1 MSQPLDL
8 FDEIVDVLVVGSGCG
23 GLTAALTADIA
34 NPTKVLVIEKS
45 HLIGG
50 TSATSGGVI
59 WIPGNHLGKEKGAD
73 DSISEAKQYLK
84 ATIPADE
91 FNEPLIDTYLEQGPK
106 MVKFLEDNTDARYTS
121 LEHYPDYFQDAPG
134 VKLGNRALEPLPVSA
149 DTLEDDVD
157 NLHPSGPQTI
167 VFGRYGV
174 NFEESHAFTT
184 QSPGWFRLFIKI
196 FLTYWLDWSWRI
208 KRKRSR
214 RLAFG
219 AASVT
224 RLLSSLKKRNIPLW
238 RFSALKEFIV
248 KDNKV
253 VGAIIEREGTILKV
267 HARRGVIVASGGFG
281 QNQEMRE
288 KYLPKPTNSEWGCE
302 PKTNTGDPIKAA
314 EAIGAQLKF
323 MDKAWW
329 VTTVKA
335 PNEDFPRL
343 SEIEKSMPGNY
354 TVNKSG
360 KRFANES
367 QNYFTFMLEVLKK
380 EKIGESCVPMY
391 MIFDANHRKNYP
403 VGPLMPG
410 KFFPDFLVKL
420 VHSDWFGSDFLF
432 SATTVEELANKTGID
447 TQELINTLQK
457 VNEYSKTGKDLD
469 FQRGDN
475 ERDRFSGDQS
485 LINPCL
491 GSVDTAPFYAMRID
505 PGEFATCGGMVIDKN
520 GQVLDKENKPIAGL
534 YATGNCTPALLTTY
548 PGPGATIGPAMTF
561 GYIAAKHLSGSNT
574 S

>member
-1 MSQPLDL
+1 MSEQ
-8 FDEIVDVLVVGSGCG
+8 FDEIFDVLVIGSGCG
-23 GLTAALTADIA
+23 GLTAALTADIS
-34 NPTKVLVIEKS
+34 NPAKVLVIEKS

-59 WIPGNHLGKEKGAD
+59 WIPDNHLGKEKGAQ
-73 DSISEAKQYLK
+73 DSISEAKDYLK

-91 FNEPLIDTYLEQGPK
+91 FNEPLIDAYLDQGPK
-106 MVKFLEDNTDARYTS
+106 MVKFMQDHTDARYTS

-149 DTLEDDVD
+149 DVLGDDVD

-184 QSPGWFRLFIKI
+184 QSPGWFRLFAKI
-196 FLTYWLDWSWRI
+196 FLTYWLDFSWRI

-224 RLLSSLKKRNIPLW
+224 RLFASIKKRNIPIW
-238 RFSALKEFIV
+238 RSAALQEFILR
-248 KDNKV
+248 DNKV
-253 VGAIIEREGTILKV
+253 IGAVIQKDGRLIKV
-267 HARRGVIVASGGFG
+267 QARRGVIVASGGFG

-288 KYLPKPTNSEWGCE
+288 KYLPKPTNSDWGCE

-335 PNEDFPRL
+335 PNEEFPRL
-343 SEIEKSMPGNY
+343 SEVEKSLPGNY

-367 QNYFTFMLEVLKK
+367 QNYLTFMLEVLDK
-380 EKIGESCVPMY
+380 EKKGESCAPMY

-410 KFFPDFLVKL
+410 KFFPDKLVKNI
-420 VHSDWFGSDFLF
+420 HRDWFGSDFLTSANTIEELAIQTGIDSEALQSTVERVNNF
-432 SATTVEELANKTGID
+432 SAT
-447 TQELINTLQK
+447 
-457 VNEYSKTGKDLD
+457 GKDVD

-475 ERDRFSGDQS
+475 ERDRFSGDPS
-485 LINPCL
+485 LLNPCL
-491 GSVDTAPFYAMRID
+491 GPVDKAPFYAMRID
-505 PGEFATCGGMVIDKN
+505 PGEFATCGGMAIN
-520 GQVLDKENKPIAGL
+520 EYGQVLDNDNQAIAGL

-561 GYIAAKHLSGSNT
+561 GFIAGKHISGSNT
-574 S
+574 L

>member
-1 MSQPLDL
+1 MSEQ
-8 FDEIVDVLVVGSGCG
+8 FDEIFDVLVIGSGCG
-23 GLTAALTADIA
+23 GLTAALTADIS
-34 NPTKVLVIEKS
+34 NPAKVLVIEKS

-59 WIPGNHLGKEKGAD
+59 WIPDNHLGKEKGAQ
-73 DSISEAKQYLK
+73 DSISEAKDYLK

-91 FNEPLIDTYLEQGPK
+91 FNEPLIDAYLDQGPK
-106 MVKFLEDNTDARYTS
+106 MVKFMQDHTDARYTS

-149 DTLEDDVD
+149 DVLGDDVD

-184 QSPGWFRLFIKI
+184 QSPGWFRLFAKI
-196 FLTYWLDWSWRI
+196 FLTYWLDFSWRI

-224 RLLSSLKKRNIPLW
+224 RLFASVKKRNIPIW
-238 RFSALKEFIV
+238 RSAELKEFILGDNRV
-248 KDNKV
+248 IGAVIHKDGRLIKV
-253 VGAIIEREGTILKV
+253 Q
-267 HARRGVIVASGGFG
+267 ARRGVIVASGGFG

-288 KYLPKPTNSEWGCE
+288 KYLPKPTNSDWGCE

-335 PNEDFPRL
+335 PNEEFPRL
-343 SEIEKSMPGNY
+343 SEVEKSLPGNY

-367 QNYFTFMLEVLKK
+367 QNYLTFMLEVLDK
-380 EKIGESCVPMY
+380 EKKGESCAPMY

-410 KFFPDFLVKL
+410 KFFPDKL
-420 VHSDWFGSDFLF
+420 IKIIHKDWFESDFL
-432 SATTVEELANKTGID
+432 TTANTIEELAIQTGID
-447 TQELINTLQK
+447 SEALQSTVK
-457 VNEYSKTGKDLD
+457 RVNNFSVTGKDLD

-475 ERDRFSGDQS
+475 ERDRFSGDPS
-485 LINPCL
+485 LLNPCL
-491 GSVDTAPFYAMRID
+491 GPIDKAPFYAMRID
-505 PGEFATCGGMVIDKN
+505 PGEFATCGGMAIN
-520 GQVLDKENKPIAGL
+520 EYGQVLNNDNQAIAGL

-561 GYIAAKHLSGSNT
+561 GFIAGKHISGSNAL
-574 S
+574 

>member
-1 MSQPLDL
+1 MSEQ
-8 FDEIVDVLVVGSGCG
+8 FDEIFDVLVIGSGCG
-23 GLTAALTADIA
+23 GLTAALTADIS
-34 NPTKVLVIEKS
+34 NPAKVLVIEKS

-59 WIPGNHLGKEKGAD
+59 WIPDNHLGKEKGAQ
-73 DSISEAKQYLK
+73 DSISEAKDYLK

-91 FNEPLIDTYLEQGPK
+91 FNEPLIDAYLDQGPK
-106 MVKFLEDNTDARYTS
+106 MVKFMQDHTDARYTS

-149 DTLEDDVD
+149 DVLGDDVD

-184 QSPGWFRLFIKI
+184 QSPGWFRLFAKI
-196 FLTYWLDWSWRI
+196 FLTYWLDFSWRI

-224 RLLSSLKKRNIPLW
+224 RLFASVKKRNIPIW
-238 RFSALKEFIV
+238 RSAALKEFILR
-248 KDNKV
+248 DNKV
-253 VGAIIEREGTILKV
+253 IGAVIQKDGRLIKV
-267 HARRGVIVASGGFG
+267 QARRGVIVASGGFG

-288 KYLPKPTNSEWGCE
+288 KYLPKPTNSDWGCE

-335 PNEDFPRL
+335 PNEEFPRL
-343 SEIEKSMPGNY
+343 SEVEKSLPGNY

-367 QNYFTFMLEVLKK
+367 QNYLTFMLEVLDK
-380 EKIGESCVPMY
+380 EKKGESCAPMY

-410 KFFPDFLVKL
+410 KFFPDKLVKII
-420 VHSDWFGSDFLF
+420 HRDWFGSDFLTTANTIEELAIQTGIDSEALQSTVERVNNF
-432 SATTVEELANKTGID
+432 SAT
-447 TQELINTLQK
+447 
-457 VNEYSKTGKDLD
+457 GKDVD

-475 ERDRFSGDQS
+475 ERDRFSGDPT
-485 LINPCL
+485 LLNPCL
-491 GSVDTAPFYAMRID
+491 GPVDKAPFYAMRID
-505 PGEFATCGGMVIDKN
+505 PGEFATCGGMAIN
-520 GQVLDKENKPIAGL
+520 EYGQVLNNDNQAIAGL

-561 GYIAAKHLSGSNT
+561 GFIAGKHISGSNT
-574 S
+574 L

>member
-1 MSQPLDL
+1 MSDQ
-8 FDEIVDVLVVGSGCG
+8 FDEIFDVLVIGSGCG
-23 GLTAALTADIA
+23 GLTAALTADIL
-34 NPTKVLVIEKS
+34 NPAKVLVIEKS

-59 WIPGNHLGKEKGAD
+59 WIPDNHLGKEKGAH
-73 DSISEAKQYLK
+73 DSISEAKEYLK
-84 ATIPADE
+84 ATIPVDE
-91 FNEPLIDTYLEQGPK
+91 FNEVLIDTYLDQGPK
-106 MVKFLEDNTDARYTS
+106 MVKFMEENTDARYTS

-149 DTLEDDVD
+149 DILGDDVD

-167 VFGRYGV
+167 LFGRYGV

-184 QSPGWFRLFIKI
+184 QSPGWLRLFLKI
-196 FLTYWLDWSWRI
+196 FFKYWLDIPWRI

-224 RLLSSLKKRNIPLW
+224 RLISSVKKRNIPIW
-238 RFSALKEFIV
+238 RSTELKEYIF
-248 KDNKV
+248 KNNSV
-253 VGAIIEREGTILKV
+253 VGAVVNKDGQIIRIKTT
-267 HARRGVIVASGGFG
+267 RGIIVASGGFG
-281 QNQEMRE
+281 QNQSMRE
-288 KYLPKPTNSEWGCE
+288 EYLPKPTNADWGCE

-314 EAIGAQLKF
+314 EAIGAKLKF
-323 MDKAWW
+323 LDKAWW
-329 VTTVKA
+329 VTTLKA
-335 PNEDFPRL
+335 PDEDFPRL
-343 SEIEKSMPGNY
+343 SEVEKSMPGNY

-360 KRFANES
+360 KRFSNES
-367 QNYFTFMLEVLKK
+367 QNYLTFMLEVLKK
-380 EKIGESCVPMY
+380 QEEGESFTPMY

-410 KFFPDFLVKL
+410 KFFPDSLVKF
-420 VHSDWFGSDFLF
+420 VHKYWFNDDFITRA
-432 SATTVEELANKTGID
+432 SSIEELAKKTGINPGG
-447 TQELINTLQK
+447 LIETIQK

-491 GSVDTAPFYAMRID
+491 GPVEQAPFYAMRID
-505 PGEFATCGGMVIDKN
+505 PGEFATCGGMVINEN
-520 GQVLDKENKPIAGL
+520 GQVMNKNNDPISGL
-534 YATGNCTPALLTTY
+534 YASGNCTPALLTTY

-561 GYIAAKHLSGSNT
+561 GFIAGKHISRSNT
-574 S
+574 L

>member
-1 MSQPLDL
+1 MSEQ
-8 FDEIVDVLVVGSGCG
+8 FDEIFDVLVIGSGCG
-23 GLTAALTADIA
+23 GLTAALTADIS
-34 NPTKVLVIEKS
+34 NPAKVLVIEKS

-59 WIPGNHLGKEKGAD
+59 WIPDNHLGKEKGAQ
-73 DSISEAKQYLK
+73 DSISEAKDYLK

-91 FNEPLIDTYLEQGPK
+91 FNEPLIDAYLDQGPK
-106 MVKFLEDNTDARYTS
+106 MVKFMQDHTDARYTS

-149 DTLEDDVD
+149 DVLGDDVD

-184 QSPGWFRLFIKI
+184 QSPGWFRLFAKI
-196 FLTYWLDWSWRI
+196 FLTYWLDFSWRI

-224 RLLSSLKKRNIPLW
+224 RLFASIKKRNIPIW
-238 RFSALKEFIV
+238 RSAALQEFILR
-248 KDNKV
+248 DNKV
-253 VGAIIEREGTILKV
+253 IGAVIQKDGRLIKV
-267 HARRGVIVASGGFG
+267 QARRGVIVASGGFG

-288 KYLPKPTNSEWGCE
+288 KYLPKPTNSDWGCE

-335 PNEDFPRL
+335 PNEEFPRL
-343 SEIEKSMPGNY
+343 SEVEKSLPGNY

-367 QNYFTFMLEVLKK
+367 QNYLTFMLEVLDK
-380 EKIGESCVPMY
+380 EKKGESCAPMY

-410 KFFPDFLVKL
+410 KFFPDKLVKII
-420 VHSDWFGSDFLF
+420 HRDWFGSDFLTSANTIEELAIQTGIDSEALQSTVERVNNF
-432 SATTVEELANKTGID
+432 SAT
-447 TQELINTLQK
+447 
-457 VNEYSKTGKDLD
+457 GKDVD

-475 ERDRFSGDQS
+475 ERDRFSGDPS
-485 LINPCL
+485 LLNPCL
-491 GSVDTAPFYAMRID
+491 GPIDKAPFYAMRID
-505 PGEFATCGGMVIDKN
+505 PGEFATCGGMAIN
-520 GQVLDKENKPIAGL
+520 EYGQVLDNDNQAIAGL

-561 GYIAAKHLSGSNT
+561 GFIAGKHISGSNT
-574 S
+574 L

>member
-1 MSQPLDL
+1 MSEQ
-8 FDEIVDVLVVGSGCG
+8 FDEIFDVLVIGSGCG
-23 GLTAALTADIA
+23 GLTAALTADIS
-34 NPTKVLVIEKS
+34 NPAKVLVIEKS

-59 WIPGNHLGKEKGAD
+59 WIPDNHLGKEKGAQ
-73 DSISEAKQYLK
+73 DSISEAKDYLK

-91 FNEPLIDTYLEQGPK
+91 FNEPLIDAYLDQGPK
-106 MVKFLEDNTDARYTS
+106 MVKFMQDHTDARYTS

-149 DTLEDDVD
+149 DVLGDDVD

-184 QSPGWFRLFIKI
+184 QSPGWFRLFAKI
-196 FLTYWLDWSWRI
+196 FLTYWLDFSWRI

-224 RLLSSLKKRNIPLW
+224 RLFASVKKRNIPIW
-238 RFSALKEFIV
+238 RSAELKEFILGDNRV
-248 KDNKV
+248 IGAVIHKDGRLIKV
-253 VGAIIEREGTILKV
+253 Q
-267 HARRGVIVASGGFG
+267 ARRGVIVASGGFG

-288 KYLPKPTNSEWGCE
+288 KYLPKPTNSDWGCE

-335 PNEDFPRL
+335 PNEEFPRL
-343 SEIEKSMPGNY
+343 SEVEKSLPGNY

-367 QNYFTFMLEVLKK
+367 QNYLTFMLEVLDK
-380 EKIGESCVPMY
+380 EKKGESCAPMY

-410 KFFPDFLVKL
+410 KFFPDKL
-420 VHSDWFGSDFLF
+420 IKIIHKDWFESDFLTTANTIEELAIQTGIDSEALQSTVERVNNF
-432 SATTVEELANKTGID
+432 SAT
-447 TQELINTLQK
+447 
-457 VNEYSKTGKDLD
+457 GKDVD

-475 ERDRFSGDQS
+475 ERDRFSGDPS
-485 LINPCL
+485 LLNPCL
-491 GSVDTAPFYAMRID
+491 GPIDKAPFYAMRID
-505 PGEFATCGGMVIDKN
+505 PGEFATCGGMAIN
-520 GQVLDKENKPIAGL
+520 EYGQVLDNDNQAIAGL

-561 GYIAAKHLSGSNT
+561 GFIAGKHISGSNAL
-574 S
+574 

>member
-1 MSQPLDL
+1 MSEQ
-8 FDEIVDVLVVGSGCG
+8 FDEIFDVLVIGSGCG
-23 GLTAALTADIA
+23 GLTAALTADIS
-34 NPTKVLVIEKS
+34 NPAKVLVIEKS

-59 WIPGNHLGKEKGAD
+59 WIPDNHLGKEKGAQ
-73 DSISEAKQYLK
+73 DSISEAKDYLK
-84 ATIPADE
+84 ATIPTDE
-91 FNEPLIDTYLEQGPK
+91 FNEPLIDAYLDQGPK
-106 MVKFLEDNTDARYTS
+106 MVKFMQDHTDARYTS

-149 DTLEDDVD
+149 DVLGDDVD

-184 QSPGWFRLFIKI
+184 QSPGWFRLFAKI
-196 FLTYWLDWSWRI
+196 FLTYWLDFSWRI

-224 RLLSSLKKRNIPLW
+224 RLFASVKKRNIPIW
-238 RFSALKEFIV
+238 RSAELKEFILGDNRV
-248 KDNKV
+248 IGAVIHKDGRLIKV
-253 VGAIIEREGTILKV
+253 Q
-267 HARRGVIVASGGFG
+267 ARRGVIVASGGFG

-288 KYLPKPTNSEWGCE
+288 KYLPKPTNSDWGCE

-335 PNEDFPRL
+335 PNEEFPRL
-343 SEIEKSMPGNY
+343 SEVEKSLPGNY

-367 QNYFTFMLEVLKK
+367 QNYLTFMLEVLDK
-380 EKIGESCVPMY
+380 EKKGESCAPMY

-410 KFFPDFLVKL
+410 KFFPDKL
-420 VHSDWFGSDFLF
+420 IKIIHKDWFESDFL
-432 SATTVEELANKTGID
+432 TTANTIEELAIQTGID
-447 TQELINTLQK
+447 SEALQSTVK
-457 VNEYSKTGKDLD
+457 RVNNFSVTGKDLD

-475 ERDRFSGDQS
+475 ERDRFSGDPS
-485 LINPCL
+485 LLNPCL
-491 GSVDTAPFYAMRID
+491 GPIDKPPFYAMRID
-505 PGEFATCGGMVIDKN
+505 PGEFATCGGMAIN
-520 GQVLDKENKPIAGL
+520 EYGQVLDNDNQAIAGL

-561 GYIAAKHLSGSNT
+561 GFIAGKHISGSNAL
-574 S
+574 

>member
-1 MSQPLDL
+1 MSDQ
-8 FDEIVDVLVVGSGCG
+8 FDEIFDVLVIGSGCG
-23 GLTAALTADIA
+23 GLTAALTADIS
-34 NPTKVLVIEKS
+34 NPARVLVIEKS

-59 WIPGNHLGKEKGAD
+59 WIPDNHLGKEKGAQ
-73 DSISEAKQYLK
+73 DSLSEAKEYLK

-91 FNEPLIDTYLEQGPK
+91 FNEPLIDTYLDQGPK
-106 MVKFLEDNTDARYTS
+106 MVKFMEENTDARYTS

-149 DTLEDDVD
+149 DILGDDVD

-167 VFGRYGV
+167 LFGRYGV

-184 QSPGWFRLFIKI
+184 QSPGWLRLFLKI
-196 FLTYWLDWSWRI
+196 FIKYWLDITWRI

-224 RLLSSLKKRNIPLW
+224 RLISSVKKRNIPIW
-238 RFSALKEFIV
+238 RSTELKEYIF
-248 KDNKV
+248 KNNRV
-253 VGAIIEREGTILKV
+253 VGAVVQKDGKIISIKTT
-267 HARRGVIVASGGFG
+267 RGVIVASGGFG
-281 QNQEMRE
+281 QNQSMRE
-288 KYLPKPTNSEWGCE
+288 EYLPKPTNADWGCE

-329 VTTVKA
+329 VTTLKA
-335 PNEDFPRL
+335 PDEDFPRL
-343 SEIEKSMPGNY
+343 SEVEKSMPGNY

-360 KRFANES
+360 KRFSNES
-367 QNYFTFMLEVLKK
+367 QNYLTFMLDVLKK
-380 EKIGESCVPMY
+380 QEKGESFTPMY

-410 KFFPDFLVKL
+410 KFFPDSIVKF
-420 VHSDWFGSDFLF
+420 VHKNWFNDDFITRA
-432 SATTVEELANKTGID
+432 SSIEELAKKTGINPD
-447 TQELINTLQK
+447 GLIETIQK

-485 LINPCL
+485 LVNPCL
-491 GSVDTAPFYAMRID
+491 GSVIQAPFYAMRID
-505 PGEFATCGGMVIDKN
+505 PGEFATCGGMVINQN
-520 GQVLDKENKPIAGL
+520 GQVINKNNDPISGL
-534 YATGNCTPALLTTY
+534 YASGNCTPALLTTY

-561 GYIAAKHLSGSNT
+561 GFIAGKHISGSNT
-574 S
+574 L

>member
-1 MSQPLDL
+1 MPDQ
-8 FDEIVDVLVVGSGCG
+8 FDEIFDVLVIGSGCG
-23 GLTAALTADIA
+23 GLTAALTADIS
-34 NPTKVLVIEKS
+34 NPAKVLVIEKS

-59 WIPGNHLGKEKGAD
+59 WIPDNHLGKEKGAQ
-73 DSISEAKQYLK
+73 DSISEAKEYLK

-91 FNEPLIDTYLEQGPK
+91 FNEVLIDTYLDQGPK
-106 MVKFLEDNTDARYTS
+106 MVRFMEENTDVRYTS

-149 DTLEDDVD
+149 DILGDDVD

-167 VFGRYGV
+167 LFGRYGV

-184 QSPGWFRLFIKI
+184 QSPGWLRLFLKI
-196 FLTYWLDWSWRI
+196 FFKYWLDIPWRI

-224 RLLSSLKKRNIPLW
+224 RLISSVKKRNIPIW
-238 RFSALKEFIV
+238 RSTELKEYIF
-248 KDNKV
+248 KNNRV
-253 VGAIIEREGTILKV
+253 VGAVVKKDGQIIRIKAT
-267 HARRGVIVASGGFG
+267 RGIIVASGGFG
-281 QNQEMRE
+281 QNQSMRE
-288 KYLPKPTNSEWGCE
+288 EYLPKPTNADWGCE

-329 VTTVKA
+329 VTTLKA
-335 PNEDFPRL
+335 PDEDFPRL
-343 SEIEKSMPGNY
+343 SEVEKSMPGNY

-360 KRFANES
+360 KRFSNES
-367 QNYFTFMLEVLKK
+367 QNYLTFMLEVLKK
-380 EKIGESCVPMY
+380 QEKGESFTPMY
-391 MIFDANHRKNYP
+391 MIFDAEHRKNYP

-410 KFFPDFLVKL
+410 KFFPDSLVKF
-420 VHSDWFGSDFLF
+420 VHKNWFNDNFITRAS
-432 SATTVEELANKTGID
+432 SIEELAKKTGINPEGLID
-447 TQELINTLQK
+447 TINK

-485 LINPCL
+485 LVNPCL
-491 GSVDTAPFYAMRID
+491 GSVIQAPFYAMRID
-505 PGEFATCGGMVIDKN
+505 PGEFATCGGMVIN
-520 GQVLDKENKPIAGL
+520 QHGQVINKNNDPISGL
-534 YATGNCTPALLTTY
+534 YASGNCTPALLTTY

-561 GYIAAKHLSGSNT
+561 GFIAGKHISGSNT
-574 S
+574 L

>member
-1 MSQPLDL
+1 MSEQ
-8 FDEIVDVLVVGSGCG
+8 FDEIFDVLVIGSGCG
-23 GLTAALTADIA
+23 GLTAALTADIS
-34 NPTKVLVIEKS
+34 NPAKVLVIEKS

-59 WIPGNHLGKEKGAD
+59 WIPDNHLGKEKGAQ
-73 DSISEAKQYLK
+73 DSISEAKDYLK

-91 FNEPLIDTYLEQGPK
+91 FNEPLIDAYLDQGPK
-106 MVKFLEDNTDARYTS
+106 MVKFMQDHTDARYTS

-149 DTLEDDVD
+149 DVLGDDVD

-184 QSPGWFRLFIKI
+184 QSPGWFRLFAKI
-196 FLTYWLDWSWRI
+196 FLTYWLDFSWRI

-224 RLLSSLKKRNIPLW
+224 RLFASIKKRNIPIW
-238 RFSALKEFIV
+238 RSAALQEFILR
-248 KDNKV
+248 DNKV
-253 VGAIIEREGTILKV
+253 IGAIIQKDGRLIKV
-267 HARRGVIVASGGFG
+267 QARRGVIVASGGFG

-288 KYLPKPTNSEWGCE
+288 KYLPKPTNSDWGCE

-335 PNEDFPRL
+335 PNEEFPRL
-343 SEIEKSMPGNY
+343 SEVEKSLPGNY

-367 QNYFTFMLEVLKK
+367 QNYLTFMLEVLDK
-380 EKIGESCVPMY
+380 EKKGESCAPMY

-410 KFFPDFLVKL
+410 KFFPDKLVKII
-420 VHSDWFGSDFLF
+420 HRDWFGSDFLT
-432 SATTVEELANKTGID
+432 SANTIEELAIQTGID
-447 TQELINTLQK
+447 SEALQSTVER
-457 VNEYSKTGKDLD
+457 VNNFSATGKDLD

-475 ERDRFSGDQS
+475 ERDRFSGDPS
-485 LINPCL
+485 LLNPCL
-491 GSVDTAPFYAMRID
+491 GPIDKAPFYAMRID
-505 PGEFATCGGMVIDKN
+505 PGEFATCGGMAIN
-520 GQVLDKENKPIAGL
+520 EYGQVLNNDNQAIAGL

-561 GYIAAKHLSGSNT
+561 GFIAGKHISGSNT
-574 S
+574 L

>member
-1 MSQPLDL
+1 MSQQNEQ
-8 FDEIVDVLVVGSGCG
+8 FDEIFDVLVVGSGCG

-34 NPTKVLVIEKS
+34 APAKVLVIEKS

-59 WIPGNHLGKEKGAD
+59 WIPDNHLGKEKGAE
-73 DSISEAKQYLK
+73 DSIAEAKQYLQ
-84 ATIPADE
+84 ATIPEDE
-91 FNEPLIDTYLEQGPK
+91 FNEPLIDTYLDQGPK
-106 MVKFLEDNTDARYTS
+106 MVKFMEDNTDARYTS

-149 DTLEDDVD
+149 DTLDDDVD

-184 QSPGWFRLFIKI
+184 QSPGWFKLFAKI

-224 RLLSSLKKRNIPLW
+224 RLLSSIKKRNIPIW
-238 RFSALKEFIV
+238 RSAALKEFIV
-248 KDNKV
+248 KDDKV
-253 VGAIIEREGTILKV
+253 IGAIIEKEGKILKV
-267 HARRGVIVASGGFG
+267 QARRGVIVASGGFG

-288 KYLPKPTNSEWGCE
+288 KYLPKPTNSDWGCE

-335 PNEDFPRL
+335 PNEEFPRL
-343 SEIEKSMPGNY
+343 SEIEKSLPGNY
-354 TVNKSG
+354 TVNTSG

-367 QNYFTFMLEVLKK
+367 QNYLTFMLEVLEK
-380 EKIGESCVPMY
+380 EKLGESCAPMY
-391 MIFDANHRKNYP
+391 MIFDANHRRNYP

-410 KFFPDFLVKL
+410 KFFPDSLVKI
-420 VHSDWFGSDFLF
+420 VHRDWFGSDFLT
-432 SATTVEELANKTGID
+432 SASTVEELAVQIGID
-447 TQELINTLQK
+447 ADALKAT
-457 VNEYSKTGKDLD
+457 VNRVNDFSATGKDLD
-469 FQRGDN
+469 FKRGDN
-475 ERDRFSGDQS
+475 ERDRFSGDPT
-485 LINPCL
+485 LLNPCL
-491 GSVDTAPFYAMRID
+491 GPVDKAPFYAMRID
-505 PGEFATCGGMVIDKN
+505 PGEFATCGGMAIN
-520 GQVLDKENKPIAGL
+520 EHGQVLNNDNQPITGL

-561 GYIAAKHLSGSNT
+561 GFIAAKHLSGSNT
-574 S
+574 L

>member
-1 MSQPLDL
+1 MSEQ
-8 FDEIVDVLVVGSGCG
+8 FDEIFDVLVIGSGCG
-23 GLTAALTADIA
+23 GLTAALTADIS
-34 NPTKVLVIEKS
+34 NPAKVLVIEKS

-59 WIPGNHLGKEKGAD
+59 WIPDNHLGKEKGSQ
-73 DSISEAKQYLK
+73 DSISEAKDYLK

-91 FNEPLIDTYLEQGPK
+91 FNEPLIDAYLDQGPK
-106 MVKFLEDNTDARYTS
+106 MVKFMQDHTDARYTS

-149 DTLEDDVD
+149 DVLGDDVD

-184 QSPGWFRLFIKI
+184 QSPGWFRLFAKI
-196 FLTYWLDWSWRI
+196 FLTYWLDFSWRI

-224 RLLSSLKKRNIPLW
+224 RLFASIKKRNIPIW
-238 RFSALKEFIV
+238 RSAALKEFILR
-248 KDNKV
+248 DNKV
-253 VGAIIEREGTILKV
+253 IGAVIQKDGRLIKV
-267 HARRGVIVASGGFG
+267 QARRGVIVASGGFG

-288 KYLPKPTNSEWGCE
+288 KYLPKPTNSDWGCE

-335 PNEDFPRL
+335 PNEEFPRL
-343 SEIEKSMPGNY
+343 SEVEKSLPGNY

-367 QNYFTFMLEVLKK
+367 QNYLTFMLEVLDK
-380 EKIGESCVPMY
+380 EKKGESCAPMY

-410 KFFPDFLVKL
+410 KFFPDKLVKII
-420 VHSDWFGSDFLF
+420 HTDWFGSDFLTTANTIEELAIQTGIDSEALQSTVERVNNF
-432 SATTVEELANKTGID
+432 SAT
-447 TQELINTLQK
+447 
-457 VNEYSKTGKDLD
+457 GKDVD

-475 ERDRFSGDQS
+475 ERDRFSGDPS
-485 LINPCL
+485 LLNPCL
-491 GSVDTAPFYAMRID
+491 GPVDKAPFYAMRID
-505 PGEFATCGGMVIDKN
+505 PGEFATCGGMAIN
-520 GQVLDKENKPIAGL
+520 EYGQVLDNDNQAIAGL

-561 GYIAAKHLSGSNT
+561 GFIAGKHISGSNT
-574 S
+574 L

>member
-1 MSQPLDL
+1 MSEQ
-8 FDEIVDVLVVGSGCG
+8 FDEIFDVLVIGSGCG
-23 GLTAALTADIA
+23 GLTAALTADIS
-34 NPTKVLVIEKS
+34 NPAKVLVIEKS

-59 WIPGNHLGKEKGAD
+59 WIPDNHLGKEKGAQ
-73 DSISEAKQYLK
+73 DSISEAKDYLK

-91 FNEPLIDTYLEQGPK
+91 FNEPLIDAYLDQGPK
-106 MVKFLEDNTDARYTS
+106 MVKFMQDHTDARYTS

-149 DTLEDDVD
+149 DVLGDDVD

-184 QSPGWFRLFIKI
+184 QSPGWFRLFAKI
-196 FLTYWLDWSWRI
+196 FLTYWLDFSWRI

-224 RLLSSLKKRNIPLW
+224 RLFASVKKRNIPIW
-238 RFSALKEFIV
+238 RSAELKEFILGDNRV
-248 KDNKV
+248 IGAVIHKDGRLIKV
-253 VGAIIEREGTILKV
+253 Q
-267 HARRGVIVASGGFG
+267 ARRGVIVASGGFG

-288 KYLPKPTNSEWGCE
+288 KYLPKPTNSDWGCE

-335 PNEDFPRL
+335 PNEEFPRL
-343 SEIEKSMPGNY
+343 SEVEKSLPGNY

-367 QNYFTFMLEVLKK
+367 QNYLTFMLEVLDK
-380 EKIGESCVPMY
+380 EKKGESCAPMY

-410 KFFPDFLVKL
+410 KFFPDKL
-420 VHSDWFGSDFLF
+420 IKIIHKDWFESDFL
-432 SATTVEELANKTGID
+432 TTANTIEELAIQTGID
-447 TQELINTLQK
+447 SEALQSTVK
-457 VNEYSKTGKDLD
+457 RVNNFSVTGKDLD

-475 ERDRFSGDQS
+475 ERDRFSGDPS
-485 LINPCL
+485 LLNPCL
-491 GSVDTAPFYAMRID
+491 GPIDKAPFYAMRID
-505 PGEFATCGGMVIDKN
+505 PGEFATCGGMAIN
-520 GQVLDKENKPIAGL
+520 EYGQVLDNDNQAIAGL

-561 GYIAAKHLSGSNT
+561 GFIAGKHISGSNAL
-574 S
+574 

>member
-1 MSQPLDL
+1 MSEQ
-8 FDEIVDVLVVGSGCG
+8 FDEIFDVLVIGSGCG
-23 GLTAALTADIA
+23 GLTAALTADIS
-34 NPTKVLVIEKS
+34 NPSKVLVIEKS

-59 WIPGNHLGKEKGAD
+59 WIPDNHLGKEKGAQ
-73 DSISEAKQYLK
+73 DSISEAKDYLK

-91 FNEPLIDTYLEQGPK
+91 FNEPLIDAYLDQGPK
-106 MVKFLEDNTDARYTS
+106 MVKFMQDHTDARYTS

-149 DTLEDDVD
+149 DVLGDDVD

-184 QSPGWFRLFIKI
+184 QSPGWFRLFAKI
-196 FLTYWLDWSWRI
+196 FLTYWLDFSWRI

-224 RLLSSLKKRNIPLW
+224 RLFASIKKRNIPIW
-238 RFSALKEFIV
+238 RSAELKEFILR
-248 KDNKV
+248 DNKV
-253 VGAIIEREGTILKV
+253 IGAVIQKDGRLIKV
-267 HARRGVIVASGGFG
+267 QARRGVIVASGGFG

-288 KYLPKPTNSEWGCE
+288 KYLPKPTNSDWGCE

-335 PNEDFPRL
+335 PNEEFPRL
-343 SEIEKSMPGNY
+343 SEVEKSLPGNY

-367 QNYFTFMLEVLKK
+367 QNYLTFMLEVLEK
-380 EKIGESCVPMY
+380 EKKGESCAPMY

-410 KFFPDFLVKL
+410 KFFLDKLVKII
-420 VHSDWFGSDFLF
+420 HRDWFGSDFLT
-432 SATTVEELANKTGID
+432 SADTIEELAIKTGID
-447 TQELINTLQK
+447 SEALQSTVER
-457 VNEYSKTGKDLD
+457 VNNFSATGKDLD

-475 ERDRFSGDQS
+475 ERDRFSGDPS
-485 LINPCL
+485 LLNPCL
-491 GSVDTAPFYAMRID
+491 GPIDKAPFYAMRID
-505 PGEFATCGGMVIDKN
+505 PGEFATCGGMAIN
-520 GQVLDKENKPIAGL
+520 EYGQVLNNDNQAIAGL

-561 GYIAAKHLSGSNT
+561 GFIAGKHISGSNT
-574 S
+574 L

>member
-1 MSQPLDL
+1 MSEQ
-8 FDEIVDVLVVGSGCG
+8 FDEIFDVLVIGSGCG
-23 GLTAALTADIA
+23 GLTAALTADIS
-34 NPTKVLVIEKS
+34 NPAKVLVIEKS

-59 WIPGNHLGKEKGAD
+59 WIPDNHLGKEKGAQ
-73 DSISEAKQYLK
+73 DSISEAKDYLK

-91 FNEPLIDTYLEQGPK
+91 FNEPLIDAYLDQGPK
-106 MVKFLEDNTDARYTS
+106 MVKFMQDHTDARYTS

-149 DTLEDDVD
+149 DVLGDDVD

-184 QSPGWFRLFIKI
+184 QSPGWFRLFAKI
-196 FLTYWLDWSWRI
+196 FLTYWLDFSWRI

-224 RLLSSLKKRNIPLW
+224 RLFASVKKRNIPIW
-238 RFSALKEFIV
+238 RSAELKEFILGDNRV
-248 KDNKV
+248 IGAVIHKDGRLIKV
-253 VGAIIEREGTILKV
+253 Q
-267 HARRGVIVASGGFG
+267 ARRGVIVASGGFG

-288 KYLPKPTNSEWGCE
+288 KYLPKPTNSDWGCE

-335 PNEDFPRL
+335 PNEEFPRL
-343 SEIEKSMPGNY
+343 SEVEKSLPGNY

-367 QNYFTFMLEVLKK
+367 QNYLTFMLEVLDK
-380 EKIGESCVPMY
+380 EKKGESCAPMY

-410 KFFPDFLVKL
+410 KFFPDMLVKII
-420 VHSDWFGSDFLF
+420 HRDWFGSDFLT
-432 SATTVEELANKTGID
+432 SANTIEELAIQTGID
-447 TQELINTLQK
+447 SEALQSTVER
-457 VNEYSKTGKDLD
+457 VNNFSATGKDLD

-475 ERDRFSGDQS
+475 ERDRFSGDPS
-485 LINPCL
+485 LLNPCL
-491 GSVDTAPFYAMRID
+491 GPIDKAPFYAMRID
-505 PGEFATCGGMVIDKN
+505 PGEFATCGGMAIN
-520 GQVLDKENKPIAGL
+520 EYGQVLNNDNQAIAGL

-561 GYIAAKHLSGSNT
+561 GFIAGKHISGSNAL
-574 S
+574 

>member
-1 MSQPLDL
+1 MLDQ
-8 FDEIVDVLVVGSGCG
+8 FDEIFDVLVVGSGCG
-23 GLTAALTADIA
+23 GLTAALTADIS
-34 NPTKVLVIEKS
+34 NPAKVLVIEKS

-59 WIPGNHLGKEKGAD
+59 WIPDNHLGKEKGAQ
-73 DSISEAKQYLK
+73 DSISEAKEYLK
-84 ATIPADE
+84 STIPADE
-91 FNEPLIDTYLEQGPK
+91 FNEILIDKYLDQGPK
-106 MVKFLEDNTDARYTS
+106 MVKFMEENTDARYTS

-149 DTLEDDVD
+149 DTLGDDVD

-167 VFGRYGV
+167 LFGRYGV

-184 QSPGWFRLFIKI
+184 QSPGWLRLFLKI
-196 FLTYWLDWSWRI
+196 FFKYWLDIPWRI

-224 RLLSSLKKRNIPLW
+224 RLISSIKKRNIPIW
-238 RFSALKEFIV
+238 RSTELKEYIV
-248 KDNKV
+248 KNNKV
-253 VGAIIEREGTILKV
+253 IGAVVNKDGQIIRIKTT
-267 HARRGVIVASGGFG
+267 RGIIVASGGFG
-281 QNQEMRE
+281 QNQSMRE
-288 KYLPKPTNSEWGCE
+288 EYLPKPTNADWGCE
-302 PKTNTGDPIKAA
+302 PKTNTGDPIRAA

-329 VTTVKA
+329 VTTLKA
-335 PNEDFPRL
+335 PDEDFPRL
-343 SEIEKSMPGNY
+343 SEVEKSMPGNY

-360 KRFANES
+360 KRFSNES
-367 QNYFTFMLEVLKK
+367 QNYLTFMLEVLKK
-380 EKIGESCVPMY
+380 QKDGESFTPMY

-410 KFFPDFLVKL
+410 KFFPDSLVKF
-420 VHSDWFGSDFLF
+420 VHKNWFNDDFITRA
-432 SATTVEELANKTGID
+432 SSIEELAKKTGINAD
-447 TQELINTLQK
+447 GLVETIQK
-457 VNEYSKTGKDLD
+457 VNEFSRTGKDLD
-469 FQRGDN
+469 FQRGDD

-491 GSVDTAPFYAMRID
+491 GPVEHAPFYAMRID
-505 PGEFATCGGMVIDKN
+505 PGEFATCGGMVINEN
-520 GQVLDKENKPIAGL
+520 GQVMDKNNNPIPGL
-534 YATGNCTPALLTTY
+534 YASGNCTPALLTTY

-561 GYIAAKHLSGSNT
+561 GFIAGKHISGSNT
-574 S
+574 I

>member
-1 MSQPLDL
+1 MSEQ
-8 FDEIVDVLVVGSGCG
+8 FDEIFDVLVIGSGCG
-23 GLTAALTADIA
+23 GLTAALTADIS
-34 NPTKVLVIEKS
+34 NPAKVLVIEKS

-59 WIPGNHLGKEKGAD
+59 WIPDNHLGKEKGAQ
-73 DSISEAKQYLK
+73 DSISEAKDYLK
-84 ATIPADE
+84 ATIPAEE
-91 FNEPLIDTYLEQGPK
+91 FNEPLIDAYLDQGPK
-106 MVKFLEDNTDARYTS
+106 MVKFMQDHTDARYTS

-149 DTLEDDVD
+149 DVLGDDVD

-184 QSPGWFRLFIKI
+184 QSPGWFRLFAKI
-196 FLTYWLDWSWRI
+196 FLTYWLDFSWRI

-224 RLLSSLKKRNIPLW
+224 RLFASIKKRNIPIW
-238 RFSALKEFIV
+238 RSAALKEFILR
-248 KDNKV
+248 DNKV
-253 VGAIIEREGTILKV
+253 IGAVIQKDGRLIKV
-267 HARRGVIVASGGFG
+267 QARRGVIVASGGFG

-288 KYLPKPTNSEWGCE
+288 KYLPKPTNSDWGCE

-323 MDKAWW
+323 MEKAWW

-335 PNEDFPRL
+335 PNEEFPRL
-343 SEIEKSMPGNY
+343 SEVEKSLPGNY

-367 QNYFTFMLEVLKK
+367 QNYLTFMLEVLDK
-380 EKIGESCVPMY
+380 EKKGESCAPMY

-410 KFFPDFLVKL
+410 KFFPDKLVKII
-420 VHSDWFGSDFLF
+420 HRDWFGSDFL
-432 SATTVEELANKTGID
+432 TTANTIEELAIQTGID
-447 TQELINTLQK
+447 SEALQSTVER
-457 VNEYSKTGKDLD
+457 VNNFSATGKDLD

-475 ERDRFSGDQS
+475 ERDRFSGDPS
-485 LINPCL
+485 LLNPCL
-491 GSVDTAPFYAMRID
+491 GPIDKAPFYAMRID
-505 PGEFATCGGMVIDKN
+505 PGEFATCGGMAIN
-520 GQVLDKENKPIAGL
+520 EYGQVLDNDNQAIAGL

-561 GYIAAKHLSGSNT
+561 GFIAGKHISGSNT
-574 S
+574 L

>member
-1 MSQPLDL
+1 MSEQ
-8 FDEIVDVLVVGSGCG
+8 FDEIFDVLVIGSGCG
-23 GLTAALTADIA
+23 GLTAALTADIS
-34 NPTKVLVIEKS
+34 NPAKVLVIEKS

-59 WIPGNHLGKEKGAD
+59 WIPDNHLGKEKGAQ
-73 DSISEAKQYLK
+73 DSISEAKDYLK

-91 FNEPLIDTYLEQGPK
+91 FNEPLIDAYLDQGPK
-106 MVKFLEDNTDARYTS
+106 MVKFMQDHTDARYTS

-149 DTLEDDVD
+149 DVLGDDVD

-184 QSPGWFRLFIKI
+184 QSPGWFRLFAKI
-196 FLTYWLDWSWRI
+196 FLTYWLDFSWRI

-224 RLLSSLKKRNIPLW
+224 RLFASIKKRNIPIW
-238 RFSALKEFIV
+238 RSAALQEFILR
-248 KDNKV
+248 DNKV
-253 VGAIIEREGTILKV
+253 IGAVIQKDGRLIKV
-267 HARRGVIVASGGFG
+267 QARRGVIVASGGFG

-288 KYLPKPTNSEWGCE
+288 KYLPKPTNSDWGCE

-335 PNEDFPRL
+335 PNEEFPRL
-343 SEIEKSMPGNY
+343 SEVEKSLPGNY

-367 QNYFTFMLEVLKK
+367 QNYLTFMLEVLDK
-380 EKIGESCVPMY
+380 EKKGESCAPMY

-410 KFFPDFLVKL
+410 KFFPDKLVKII
-420 VHSDWFGSDFLF
+420 HRDWFGSDFLTTANTIEELAIQTGIDSEALQSTVERVNNF
-432 SATTVEELANKTGID
+432 SAT
-447 TQELINTLQK
+447 
-457 VNEYSKTGKDLD
+457 GKDVD

-475 ERDRFSGDQS
+475 ERDRFSGDPS
-485 LINPCL
+485 LLNPCL
-491 GSVDTAPFYAMRID
+491 GPVDKAPFYAMRID
-505 PGEFATCGGMVIDKN
+505 PGEFATCGGMAIN
-520 GQVLDKENKPIAGL
+520 EYGQVLDNDNQAIAGL

-561 GYIAAKHLSGSNT
+561 GFIAGKHISGSNT
-574 S
+574 L

>member
-1 MSQPLDL
+1 MSEQ
-8 FDEIVDVLVVGSGCG
+8 FDEIFDVLVVGSGCG
-23 GLTAALTADIA
+23 GLTAALTADIS
-34 NPTKVLVIEKS
+34 NPAKVLVIEKS

-59 WIPGNHLGKEKGAD
+59 WIPDNHLGKEKGAQ
-73 DSISEAKQYLK
+73 DSISEAKDYLK
-84 ATIPADE
+84 ATIPAEE
-91 FNEPLIDTYLEQGPK
+91 FNEPLIDAYLDQGPK
-106 MVKFLEDNTDARYTS
+106 MVKFMQDHTDARYTS

-149 DTLEDDVD
+149 DVLGDDVD

-184 QSPGWFRLFIKI
+184 QSPGWFRLFAKI
-196 FLTYWLDWSWRI
+196 FLTYWLDFSWRI

-224 RLLSSLKKRNIPLW
+224 RLFASIKKRNIPIW
-238 RFSALKEFIV
+238 RSAALKEFILR
-248 KDNKV
+248 DNKV
-253 VGAIIEREGTILKV
+253 IGAVIQKDGRLIKV
-267 HARRGVIVASGGFG
+267 QARRGVIVASGGFG

-288 KYLPKPTNSEWGCE
+288 KYLPKPTNSDWGCE

-323 MDKAWW
+323 MEKAWW

-335 PNEDFPRL
+335 PNEEFPRL
-343 SEIEKSMPGNY
+343 SEVEKSLPGNY

-367 QNYFTFMLEVLKK
+367 QNYLTFMLEVLDK
-380 EKIGESCVPMY
+380 EKKGESCAPMY

-410 KFFPDFLVKL
+410 KFFPDKLVKII
-420 VHSDWFGSDFLF
+420 HRDWFGSDFL
-432 SATTVEELANKTGID
+432 TTANTIEELAIQTGID
-447 TQELINTLQK
+447 SEALQSTVER
-457 VNEYSKTGKDLD
+457 VNNFSATGKDLD

-475 ERDRFSGDQS
+475 ERDRFSGDPS
-485 LINPCL
+485 LLNPCL
-491 GSVDTAPFYAMRID
+491 GPIDKAPFYAMRID
-505 PGEFATCGGMVIDKN
+505 PGEFATCGGMAIN
-520 GQVLDKENKPIAGL
+520 EYGQVLDNDNQAIAGL

-561 GYIAAKHLSGSNT
+561 GFIAGKHISGSNT
-574 S
+574 L

>member
-1 MSQPLDL
+1 MSDQ
-8 FDEIVDVLVVGSGCG
+8 FDEIFDVLVVGSGCG

-34 NPTKVLVIEKS
+34 NPAKILIIEKS

-59 WIPGNHLGKEKGAD
+59 WIPDNHLGKEKGAQ
-73 DSISEAKQYLK
+73 DSISEAKEYLK

-91 FNEPLIDTYLEQGPK
+91 FNEPLIDTYLDQGPK
-106 MVKFLEDNTDARYTS
+106 MVRFMEENTDVRYTS

-149 DTLEDDVD
+149 DILGDDVD

-167 VFGRYGV
+167 LFGRYGV

-184 QSPGWFRLFIKI
+184 QSPGWLRLFLKI
-196 FLTYWLDWSWRI
+196 FFKYWLDIPWRI

-224 RLLSSLKKRNIPLW
+224 RLISSVKKRNIPIW
-238 RFSALKEFIV
+238 RSTELKEYIF
-248 KDNKV
+248 KNNRV
-253 VGAIIEREGTILKV
+253 VGAVVKKDGQMIRIKAT
-267 HARRGVIVASGGFG
+267 RGIIVASGGFG
-281 QNQEMRE
+281 QNQSMRE
-288 KYLPKPTNSEWGCE
+288 EYLPKPTNADWGCE

-329 VTTVKA
+329 VTTLKA
-335 PNEDFPRL
+335 PDEDFPRL
-343 SEIEKSMPGNY
+343 SEVEKSMPGNY

-360 KRFANES
+360 KRFSNES
-367 QNYFTFMLEVLKK
+367 QNYLTFMLEVLKK
-380 EKIGESCVPMY
+380 QEEGESFTPMY
-391 MIFDANHRKNYP
+391 MIFDAEHRKNYP

-410 KFFPDFLVKL
+410 KFFPDSLVKF
-420 VHSDWFGSDFLF
+420 VHKNWFNDNFITRAS
-432 SATTVEELANKTGID
+432 SIEELAKKTGINPDGLID
-447 TQELINTLQK
+447 TIQK

-485 LINPCL
+485 LANPCL
-491 GSVDTAPFYAMRID
+491 GSVTQAPFYAMRID
-505 PGEFATCGGMVIDKN
+505 PGEFATCGGMVIN
-520 GQVLDKENKPIAGL
+520 NHGQVINKNNDPIPGL
-534 YATGNCTPALLTTY
+534 YASGNCTPALLTTY

-561 GYIAAKHLSGSNT
+561 GFIAGKHISGSNT
-574 S
+574 L

>member
-1 MSQPLDL
+1 MSEQ
-8 FDEIVDVLVVGSGCG
+8 FDEIFDVLVIGSGCG
-23 GLTAALTADIA
+23 GLTAALTADIS
-34 NPTKVLVIEKS
+34 NPAKVLVIEKS

-59 WIPGNHLGKEKGAD
+59 WIPDNHLGKEKGAQ
-73 DSISEAKQYLK
+73 DSISEAKDYLK

-91 FNEPLIDTYLEQGPK
+91 FNEPLIDAYLDQGPK
-106 MVKFLEDNTDARYTS
+106 MVKFMQDHTDARYTS

-149 DTLEDDVD
+149 DVLGDDVD

-184 QSPGWFRLFIKI
+184 QSPGWFRLFAKI
-196 FLTYWLDWSWRI
+196 FLTYWLDFSWRI

-224 RLLSSLKKRNIPLW
+224 RLFASIKKRNIPIW
-238 RFSALKEFIV
+238 RSAALQEFILR
-248 KDNKV
+248 DNKV
-253 VGAIIEREGTILKV
+253 IGAVIQKDGRLIKV
-267 HARRGVIVASGGFG
+267 QARRGVIVASGGFG

-288 KYLPKPTNSEWGCE
+288 KYLPKPTNSDWGCE

-335 PNEDFPRL
+335 PNEEFPRL
-343 SEIEKSMPGNY
+343 SEVEKSLPGNY

-367 QNYFTFMLEVLKK
+367 QNYLTFMLEVLDK
-380 EKIGESCVPMY
+380 EKKGESCAPMY

-410 KFFPDFLVKL
+410 KFFPDKLVKII
-420 VHSDWFGSDFLF
+420 HRDWFGSDFLTSANTIEELAIQTGIDSEALQSTVERVNNF
-432 SATTVEELANKTGID
+432 SAT
-447 TQELINTLQK
+447 
-457 VNEYSKTGKDLD
+457 GKDVD

-475 ERDRFSGDQS
+475 ERDRFSGDPS
-485 LINPCL
+485 LQNPCL
-491 GSVDTAPFYAMRID
+491 GPIEKAPFYAMRID
-505 PGEFATCGGMVIDKN
+505 PGEFATCGGMAIN
-520 GQVLDKENKPIAGL
+520 EYGQVLDNDNQAIAGL

-561 GYIAAKHLSGSNT
+561 GFIAGKHISGSNT
-574 S
+574 L

>member
-1 MSQPLDL
+1 MSEQ
-8 FDEIVDVLVVGSGCG
+8 FDEIFDVLVIGSGCG
-23 GLTAALTADIA
+23 GLTAALTADIS
-34 NPTKVLVIEKS
+34 NPAKVLVIEKS

-59 WIPGNHLGKEKGAD
+59 WIPDNHLGKEKGAQ
-73 DSISEAKQYLK
+73 DSISEAKDYLK

-91 FNEPLIDTYLEQGPK
+91 FNEPLIDAYLDQGPK
-106 MVKFLEDNTDARYTS
+106 MVKFMQDHTDARYTS

-149 DTLEDDVD
+149 DVLGDDVD

-184 QSPGWFRLFIKI
+184 QSPGWFRLFAKI
-196 FLTYWLDWSWRI
+196 FLTYWLDFSWRI

-224 RLLSSLKKRNIPLW
+224 RLFASIKKRNIPIW
-238 RFSALKEFIV
+238 RSAALKEFILR
-248 KDNKV
+248 DNKV
-253 VGAIIEREGTILKV
+253 IGAVIQKDGRLIKV
-267 HARRGVIVASGGFG
+267 QARRGVIVASGGFG

-288 KYLPKPTNSEWGCE
+288 KYLPKPTNSDWGCE

-335 PNEDFPRL
+335 PNEEFPRL
-343 SEIEKSMPGNY
+343 SEVEKSLPGNY

-367 QNYFTFMLEVLKK
+367 QNYLTFMLEVLDK
-380 EKIGESCVPMY
+380 EKKGESCAPMY

-410 KFFPDFLVKL
+410 KFFPDKLVKII
-420 VHSDWFGSDFLF
+420 HTDWFGSDFL
-432 SATTVEELANKTGID
+432 TTANTIEELAIQTGID
-447 TQELINTLQK
+447 SEALQSTVER
-457 VNEYSKTGKDLD
+457 VNNFSATGKDLD

-475 ERDRFSGDQS
+475 ERDRFSGDPS
-485 LINPCL
+485 LLNPCL
-491 GSVDTAPFYAMRID
+491 GPIDKAPFYAMRID
-505 PGEFATCGGMVIDKN
+505 PGEFATCGGMAIN
-520 GQVLDKENKPIAGL
+520 EYGQVLNNDNQAIAGL

-561 GYIAAKHLSGSNT
+561 GFIAGKHISGSNT
-574 S
+574 L

>member
-1 MSQPLDL
+1 MSEQ
-8 FDEIVDVLVVGSGCG
+8 FDEIFDVLVVGSGCG
-23 GLTAALTADIA
+23 GLTAALTADIS
-34 NPTKVLVIEKS
+34 NPAKVLVIEKS
-45 HLIGG
+45 HLVGG

-59 WIPGNHLGKEKGAD
+59 WIPDNHLGKEKGAQ
-73 DSISEAKQYLK
+73 DSISEAKDYLK

-91 FNEPLIDTYLEQGPK
+91 FNEPLIDAYLDQGPK
-106 MVKFLEDNTDARYTS
+106 MVKFMQDHTDARYTS

-149 DTLEDDVD
+149 DVLGDDVD

-184 QSPGWFRLFIKI
+184 QSPGWFRLFAKI
-196 FLTYWLDWSWRI
+196 FLTYWLDFSWRI

-224 RLLSSLKKRNIPLW
+224 RLFASIKKRNIPIW
-238 RFSALKEFIV
+238 RSAALKEFILR
-248 KDNKV
+248 DNKV
-253 VGAIIEREGTILKV
+253 IGAVIQKDGRLIKV
-267 HARRGVIVASGGFG
+267 QARRGVIVASGGFG

-288 KYLPKPTNSEWGCE
+288 KYLPKPTNSDWGCE

-335 PNEDFPRL
+335 PNEEFPRL
-343 SEIEKSMPGNY
+343 SEVEKSLPGNY

-367 QNYFTFMLEVLKK
+367 QNYLTFMLEVLDK
-380 EKIGESCVPMY
+380 EKKGESCAPMY

-410 KFFPDFLVKL
+410 KFFPDKLVKII
-420 VHSDWFGSDFLF
+420 HRDWFGSDFL
-432 SATTVEELANKTGID
+432 TTANTIEELAIQTGID
-447 TQELINTLQK
+447 SEALQSTVER
-457 VNEYSKTGKDLD
+457 VNNFSATGKDLD

-475 ERDRFSGDQS
+475 ERDRFSGDPS
-485 LINPCL
+485 LLNPCL
-491 GSVDTAPFYAMRID
+491 GPIDKAPFYAMRID
-505 PGEFATCGGMVIDKN
+505 PGEFATCGGMAIN
-520 GQVLDKENKPIAGL
+520 EYGQVLNNDNQAIAGL

-561 GYIAAKHLSGSNT
+561 GFIAGKHISGSNT
-574 S
+574 L

>member
-1 MSQPLDL
+1 MSDQ
-8 FDEIVDVLVVGSGCG
+8 FDEIFDVLVVGSGCG

-34 NPTKVLVIEKS
+34 NPAKILIIEKS

-59 WIPGNHLGKEKGAD
+59 WIPDNHLGKEKGAQ
-73 DSISEAKQYLK
+73 DSISEAKEYLK

-91 FNEPLIDTYLEQGPK
+91 FNEPLIDTYLDQGPK
-106 MVKFLEDNTDARYTS
+106 MVRFMEENTDVRYTS

-149 DTLEDDVD
+149 DILGDDVD

-167 VFGRYGV
+167 LFGRYGV

-184 QSPGWFRLFIKI
+184 QSPGWLRLFLKI
-196 FLTYWLDWSWRI
+196 FFKYWLDIPWRI

-224 RLLSSLKKRNIPLW
+224 RLISSVKKRNIPIW
-238 RFSALKEFIV
+238 RSTELKEYIF
-248 KDNKV
+248 KNNRV
-253 VGAIIEREGTILKV
+253 VGAVVKKDGQMIRIKT
-267 HARRGVIVASGGFG
+267 ARGIIVASGGFG
-281 QNQEMRE
+281 QNQSMRE
-288 KYLPKPTNSEWGCE
+288 EYLPKPTNADWGCE

-329 VTTVKA
+329 VTTLKA
-335 PNEDFPRL
+335 PDEDFPRL
-343 SEIEKSMPGNY
+343 SEVEKSMPGNY

-360 KRFANES
+360 KRFSNES
-367 QNYFTFMLEVLKK
+367 QNYLTFMLEVLKK
-380 EKIGESCVPMY
+380 QEEGESFTPMY
-391 MIFDANHRKNYP
+391 MIFDAEHRKNYP

-410 KFFPDFLVKL
+410 KFFPDSLVKF
-420 VHSDWFGSDFLF
+420 VHKNWFNDNFITRASSIEG
-432 SATTVEELANKTGID
+432 LAKKTGINPDGLID
-447 TQELINTLQK
+447 TIQK

-485 LINPCL
+485 LANPCL
-491 GSVDTAPFYAMRID
+491 GSVTQAPFYAMRID
-505 PGEFATCGGMVIDKN
+505 PGEFATCGGMVIN
-520 GQVLDKENKPIAGL
+520 NHGQVINKNNDPIPGL
-534 YATGNCTPALLTTY
+534 YASGNCTPALLTTY

-561 GYIAAKHLSGSNT
+561 GFIAGKHISGSNT
-574 S
+574 L

>member
-1 MSQPLDL
+1 MSEQ
-8 FDEIVDVLVVGSGCG
+8 FDEIFDVLVIGSGCG
-23 GLTAALTADIA
+23 GLTAALTADIS
-34 NPTKVLVIEKS
+34 NPAKVLVIEKS

-59 WIPGNHLGKEKGAD
+59 WIPDNHLGKEKGAQ
-73 DSISEAKQYLK
+73 DSISEAKDYLK

-91 FNEPLIDTYLEQGPK
+91 FNEPLIDAYLDQGPK
-106 MVKFLEDNTDARYTS
+106 MVKFMQDHTDARYTS

-149 DTLEDDVD
+149 DVLGDDVD

-184 QSPGWFRLFIKI
+184 QSPGWFRLFAKI
-196 FLTYWLDWSWRI
+196 FLTYWLDFSWRI

-224 RLLSSLKKRNIPLW
+224 RLFASVKKRNIPIW
-238 RFSALKEFIV
+238 RSAELKEFILGDNRV
-248 KDNKV
+248 IGAVIHKDGRLIKV
-253 VGAIIEREGTILKV
+253 Q
-267 HARRGVIVASGGFG
+267 ARRGVIVASGGFG

-288 KYLPKPTNSEWGCE
+288 KYLPKPTNSDWGCE

-335 PNEDFPRL
+335 PNEEFPRL
-343 SEIEKSMPGNY
+343 SEVEKSLPGNY

-367 QNYFTFMLEVLKK
+367 QNYLTFMLEVLDK
-380 EKIGESCVPMY
+380 EKKGESCAPMY

-410 KFFPDFLVKL
+410 KFFPDKL
-420 VHSDWFGSDFLF
+420 IKIIHKDWFESDFL
-432 SATTVEELANKTGID
+432 TTANTIEELAIKTGI
-447 TQELINTLQK
+447 ESEALQSTVK
-457 VNEYSKTGKDLD
+457 RVNNFSVTGKDLD

-475 ERDRFSGDQS
+475 ERDRFSGDPS
-485 LINPCL
+485 LLNPCL
-491 GSVDTAPFYAMRID
+491 GPIDKAPFYAMRID
-505 PGEFATCGGMVIDKN
+505 PGEFATCGGMAIN
-520 GQVLDKENKPIAGL
+520 EYGQVLDNDNQAIAGL

-561 GYIAAKHLSGSNT
+561 GFIAGKHISGSNAL
-574 S
+574 

>member
-1 MSQPLDL
+1 MSEQ
-8 FDEIVDVLVVGSGCG
+8 FDEIFDVLVIGSGCG
-23 GLTAALTADIA
+23 GLTAALTADIS
-34 NPTKVLVIEKS
+34 NPAKVLVIEKS

-59 WIPGNHLGKEKGAD
+59 WIPDNHLGKEKGAQ
-73 DSISEAKQYLK
+73 DSISEAKDYLK

-91 FNEPLIDTYLEQGPK
+91 FNEPLIDAYLDQGPK
-106 MVKFLEDNTDARYTS
+106 MVKFMQDHTDARYTS

-149 DTLEDDVD
+149 DVLGDDVD

-184 QSPGWFRLFIKI
+184 QSPGWFRLFAKI
-196 FLTYWLDWSWRI
+196 FLTYWLDFSWRI

-224 RLLSSLKKRNIPLW
+224 RLFASIKKRNIPIW
-238 RFSALKEFIV
+238 RSAALQEFILR
-248 KDNKV
+248 DNKV
-253 VGAIIEREGTILKV
+253 IGAIIQKDGRLIKV
-267 HARRGVIVASGGFG
+267 QARRGVIVASGGFG

-288 KYLPKPTNSEWGCE
+288 KYLPKPTNSDWGCE

-335 PNEDFPRL
+335 PNEEFPRL
-343 SEIEKSMPGNY
+343 SEVEKSLPGNY

-367 QNYFTFMLEVLKK
+367 QNYLTFMLEVLDK
-380 EKIGESCVPMY
+380 EKKGESCAPMY

-410 KFFPDFLVKL
+410 KFFPDKLVKII
-420 VHSDWFGSDFLF
+420 HRDWFGSDFLTSANTIEELAIQTGIDSEALQSTVERVNNF
-432 SATTVEELANKTGID
+432 SAT
-447 TQELINTLQK
+447 
-457 VNEYSKTGKDLD
+457 GKDVD

-475 ERDRFSGDQS
+475 ERDRFSGDPT
-485 LINPCL
+485 LLNPCL
-491 GSVDTAPFYAMRID
+491 GPVDKAPFYAMRID
-505 PGEFATCGGMVIDKN
+505 PGEFATCGGMAIN
-520 GQVLDKENKPIAGL
+520 EYGQVLDNDNQAIAGL

-561 GYIAAKHLSGSNT
+561 GFIAGKHISGSNT
-574 S
+574 L

>member
-1 MSQPLDL
+1 MSEQ
-8 FDEIVDVLVVGSGCG
+8 FDEIFDVLVIGSGCG
-23 GLTAALTADIA
+23 GLTAALTADIS
-34 NPTKVLVIEKS
+34 NPAKVLVIEKS

-59 WIPGNHLGKEKGAD
+59 WIPDNHLGKEKGAQ
-73 DSISEAKQYLK
+73 DSISEAKDYLK

-91 FNEPLIDTYLEQGPK
+91 FNEPLIDAYLDQGPK
-106 MVKFLEDNTDARYTS
+106 MVKFMEDHTDARYTS

-149 DTLEDDVD
+149 DVLGDDVD

-184 QSPGWFRLFIKI
+184 QSPGWFRLFAKI
-196 FLTYWLDWSWRI
+196 FLTYWLDLSWRI

-224 RLLSSLKKRNIPLW
+224 RLFASIKKRNIPIW
-238 RFSALKEFIV
+238 RSAALKEFILR
-248 KDNKV
+248 DNKV
-253 VGAIIEREGTILKV
+253 IGGVIQKDGRLIKV
-267 HARRGVIVASGGFG
+267 QARRGVIVASGGFG

-288 KYLPKPTNSEWGCE
+288 KYLPKPTNSDWGCE

-335 PNEDFPRL
+335 PNEEFPRL
-343 SEIEKSMPGNY
+343 SEVEKSLPGNY

-360 KRFANES
+360 RRFANES
-367 QNYFTFMLEVLKK
+367 QNYLTFMLEVLDK
-380 EKIGESCVPMY
+380 EKKGESCAPMY

-410 KFFPDFLVKL
+410 KFFPDKLVKII
-420 VHSDWFGSDFLF
+420 HRDWFGSDFLT
-432 SATTVEELANKTGID
+432 SANTIEELAIQTGID
-447 TQELINTLQK
+447 SEALQSTVER
-457 VNEYSKTGKDLD
+457 VNNFSATGKDLD

-475 ERDRFSGDQS
+475 ERDRFSGDPS
-485 LINPCL
+485 LLNPCL
-491 GSVDTAPFYAMRID
+491 GPIDKAPFYAMRID
-505 PGEFATCGGMVIDKN
+505 PGEFATCGGMAIN
-520 GQVLDKENKPIAGL
+520 EYGQVLNNDNQAIAGL

-561 GYIAAKHLSGSNT
+561 GFIAGKHISGSNT
-574 S
+574 L

>member
-1 MSQPLDL
+1 MSEQ
-8 FDEIVDVLVVGSGCG
+8 FDEIFDVLVIGSGCG
-23 GLTAALTADIA
+23 GLTAALTADIS
-34 NPTKVLVIEKS
+34 NPAKVLVIEKS

-59 WIPGNHLGKEKGAD
+59 WMADNHLGKEKGAQ
-73 DSISEAKQYLK
+73 DSISEAKDYLK

-91 FNEPLIDTYLEQGPK
+91 FNEPLIDAYLDQGPK
-106 MVKFLEDNTDARYTS
+106 MVKFMQDHTDARYTS

-149 DTLEDDVD
+149 DVLGDDVD

-184 QSPGWFRLFIKI
+184 QSPGWFRLFAKI
-196 FLTYWLDWSWRI
+196 FLTYWLDFSWRI

-224 RLLSSLKKRNIPLW
+224 RLFASIKKRNIPIW
-238 RFSALKEFIV
+238 RSAALQEFILR
-248 KDNKV
+248 DNKV
-253 VGAIIEREGTILKV
+253 IGAIIQKDGRLIKV
-267 HARRGVIVASGGFG
+267 QARRGVIVASGGFG

-288 KYLPKPTNSEWGCE
+288 KYLPKPTNSDWGCE

-335 PNEDFPRL
+335 PNEEFPRL
-343 SEIEKSMPGNY
+343 SEVEKSLPGNY

-367 QNYFTFMLEVLKK
+367 QNYLTFMLEVLDK
-380 EKIGESCVPMY
+380 EKKGESCAPMY

-410 KFFPDFLVKL
+410 KFFPDKLVKII
-420 VHSDWFGSDFLF
+420 HRDWFGSDFLTSANTIEELAIQTGIDSEALQSTVERVNNF
-432 SATTVEELANKTGID
+432 SAT
-447 TQELINTLQK
+447 
-457 VNEYSKTGKDLD
+457 GKDVD

-475 ERDRFSGDQS
+475 ERDRFSGDPS
-485 LINPCL
+485 LLNPCL
-491 GSVDTAPFYAMRID
+491 GPVDKAPFYAMRID
-505 PGEFATCGGMVIDKN
+505 PGEFATCGGMAIN
-520 GQVLDKENKPIAGL
+520 EYGQVLDNDNQAIAGL

-561 GYIAAKHLSGSNT
+561 GFIAGKHISGSNT
-574 S
+574 L

>member
-1 MSQPLDL
+1 MSEQ
-8 FDEIVDVLVVGSGCG
+8 FDEIFDVLVIGSGCG
-23 GLTAALTADIA
+23 GLTAALTADIS
-34 NPTKVLVIEKS
+34 NPAKVLVIEKS

-59 WIPGNHLGKEKGAD
+59 WIPDNHLGKEKGAQ
-73 DSISEAKQYLK
+73 DSISEAKDYLK

-91 FNEPLIDTYLEQGPK
+91 FNEPLIDAYLDQGPK
-106 MVKFLEDNTDARYTS
+106 MVKFMQDHTDARYTS

-149 DTLEDDVD
+149 DVLGDDVD

-184 QSPGWFRLFIKI
+184 QSPGWFRLFAKI
-196 FLTYWLDWSWRI
+196 FLTYWLDFSWRI

-224 RLLSSLKKRNIPLW
+224 RLFASVKKRNIPIW
-238 RFSALKEFIV
+238 RSAELKEFILGDNRV
-248 KDNKV
+248 IGAVIHKDGRLIKV
-253 VGAIIEREGTILKV
+253 Q
-267 HARRGVIVASGGFG
+267 ARRGVIVASGGFG

-288 KYLPKPTNSEWGCE
+288 KYLPKPTNSDWGCE

-335 PNEDFPRL
+335 PNEEFPRL
-343 SEIEKSMPGNY
+343 SEVEKSLPGNY

-367 QNYFTFMLEVLKK
+367 QNYLTFMLEVLDK
-380 EKIGESCVPMY
+380 EKKGESCAPMY
-391 MIFDANHRKNYP
+391 MIFDANHRKHYP

-410 KFFPDFLVKL
+410 KFFPDKL
-420 VHSDWFGSDFLF
+420 IKIIHKDWFESDFL
-432 SATTVEELANKTGID
+432 TTANTIEELAIQTGID
-447 TQELINTLQK
+447 SEALQSTVK
-457 VNEYSKTGKDLD
+457 RVNNFSVTGKDLD

-475 ERDRFSGDQS
+475 ERDRFSGDPS
-485 LINPCL
+485 LLNPCL
-491 GSVDTAPFYAMRID
+491 GPIDKAPFYAMRID
-505 PGEFATCGGMVIDKN
+505 PGEFATCGGMAIN
-520 GQVLDKENKPIAGL
+520 EYGQVLDNNNQAIAGL

-561 GYIAAKHLSGSNT
+561 GFIAGKHISGSNAL
-574 S
+574 

>member
-1 MSQPLDL
+1 MSEQ
-8 FDEIVDVLVVGSGCG
+8 FDEIFDVLVIGSGCG
-23 GLTAALTADIA
+23 GLTAALTADIS
-34 NPTKVLVIEKS
+34 NPAKVLVIEKS

-59 WIPGNHLGKEKGAD
+59 WIPDNHLGKEKGAQ
-73 DSISEAKQYLK
+73 DSISEAKDYLK

-91 FNEPLIDTYLEQGPK
+91 FNEPLIDAYLDQGPK
-106 MVKFLEDNTDARYTS
+106 MVKFMQDHTDARYTS

-149 DTLEDDVD
+149 DILGDDVD

-184 QSPGWFRLFIKI
+184 QSPGWFRLFAKI
-196 FLTYWLDWSWRI
+196 FLTYWLDLSWRI

-224 RLLSSLKKRNIPLW
+224 RLFASIKKRNIPIW
-238 RFSALKEFIV
+238 RSAELKEFILRDNRV
-248 KDNKV
+248 IGAVIHKDGRLIKV
-253 VGAIIEREGTILKV
+253 Q
-267 HARRGVIVASGGFG
+267 ARRGVIVASGGFG

-288 KYLPKPTNSEWGCE
+288 KYLPKPTNSDWGCE

-335 PNEDFPRL
+335 PNEEFPRL
-343 SEIEKSMPGNY
+343 SEVEKSLPGNY

-367 QNYFTFMLEVLKK
+367 QNYLTFMLEVLDK
-380 EKIGESCVPMY
+380 EKKGESCAPMY

-410 KFFPDFLVKL
+410 KFFPDKLVKII
-420 VHSDWFGSDFLF
+420 HRDWFGSDFL
-432 SATTVEELANKTGID
+432 ATANTIEELAIQTGID
-447 TQELINTLQK
+447 SEALQSTVK
-457 VNEYSKTGKDLD
+457 RVNNFSVTGKDLD

-475 ERDRFSGDQS
+475 ERDRFSGDPS
-485 LINPCL
+485 LLNPCL
-491 GSVDTAPFYAMRID
+491 GPIDKAPFYAMRID
-505 PGEFATCGGMVIDKN
+505 PGEFATCGGMAIN
-520 GQVLDKENKPIAGL
+520 EYGQVLNNDNQAIAGL

-561 GYIAAKHLSGSNT
+561 GFIAGKHISGSNT
-574 S
+574 L

>member
-1 MSQPLDL
+1 MSEQ
-8 FDEIVDVLVVGSGCG
+8 FDEIFDVLVIGSGCG
-23 GLTAALTADIA
+23 GLTAALTADIS
-34 NPTKVLVIEKS
+34 NPAKVLVIEKS

-59 WIPGNHLGKEKGAD
+59 WIPDNHLGKEKGAQ
-73 DSISEAKQYLK
+73 DSISEAKDYLK

-91 FNEPLIDTYLEQGPK
+91 FNEPLIDAYLDQGPK
-106 MVKFLEDNTDARYTS
+106 MVKFMQDHTDARYTS

-149 DTLEDDVD
+149 DVLGDDVD

-184 QSPGWFRLFIKI
+184 QSPGWFRLFAKI
-196 FLTYWLDWSWRI
+196 FLTYWLDLSWRI

-224 RLLSSLKKRNIPLW
+224 RLFASIKKRNIPIW
-238 RFSALKEFIV
+238 RSAALKEFILR
-248 KDNKV
+248 DNKV
-253 VGAIIEREGTILKV
+253 IGAVIQKDGRLIKV
-267 HARRGVIVASGGFG
+267 QARRGVIVASGGFG

-288 KYLPKPTNSEWGCE
+288 KYLPNPTNSDWGCE

-335 PNEDFPRL
+335 PNEEFPRL
-343 SEIEKSMPGNY
+343 SEVEKSLPGNY

-367 QNYFTFMLEVLKK
+367 QNYLTFMLEVLDK
-380 EKIGESCVPMY
+380 EKKGESCAPMY

-410 KFFPDFLVKL
+410 KFFPDKLVKII
-420 VHSDWFGSDFLF
+420 HRDWFGSDFL
-432 SATTVEELANKTGID
+432 TTANTIEELAIQTGID
-447 TQELINTLQK
+447 SEALQSTVER
-457 VNEYSKTGKDLD
+457 VNNFSATGKDLD

-475 ERDRFSGDQS
+475 ERDRFSGDPS
-485 LINPCL
+485 LLNPCL
-491 GSVDTAPFYAMRID
+491 GPIDKAPFYAMRID
-505 PGEFATCGGMVIDKN
+505 PGEFATCGGMAIN
-520 GQVLDKENKPIAGL
+520 EYGQVLDNDNQAIAGL

-561 GYIAAKHLSGSNT
+561 GFIAGKHISGSNT
-574 S
+574 L

>member
-1 MSQPLDL
+1 MSEQ
-8 FDEIVDVLVVGSGCG
+8 FDEIFDVLVIGSGCG
-23 GLTAALTADIA
+23 GLTAALTADIS
-34 NPTKVLVIEKS
+34 NPAKVLVIEKS
-45 HLIGG
+45 NLIGG

-59 WIPGNHLGKEKGAD
+59 WIPDNHLGKEKGAQ
-73 DSISEAKQYLK
+73 DSISEAKDYLK

-91 FNEPLIDTYLEQGPK
+91 FNEPLIDAYLDQGPK
-106 MVKFLEDNTDARYTS
+106 MVKFMQDHTDARYTS

-149 DTLEDDVD
+149 DVLGDDVD

-184 QSPGWFRLFIKI
+184 QSPGWFRLFAKI
-196 FLTYWLDWSWRI
+196 FLTYWLDFSWRI

-224 RLLSSLKKRNIPLW
+224 RLFASVKKRNIPIW
-238 RFSALKEFIV
+238 RSAELKEFILGDNRV
-248 KDNKV
+248 IGAVIHKDGRLIKV
-253 VGAIIEREGTILKV
+253 Q
-267 HARRGVIVASGGFG
+267 ARRGVIVASGGFG

-288 KYLPKPTNSEWGCE
+288 KYLPKPTNSDWGCE

-335 PNEDFPRL
+335 PNEEFPRL
-343 SEIEKSMPGNY
+343 SEVEKSLPGNY

-367 QNYFTFMLEVLKK
+367 QNYLTFMLEVLDK
-380 EKIGESCVPMY
+380 EKKGESCAPMY

-410 KFFPDFLVKL
+410 KFFPDKL
-420 VHSDWFGSDFLF
+420 IKIIHKDWFERDFL
-432 SATTVEELANKTGID
+432 TTANTIEELAIQTGID
-447 TQELINTLQK
+447 SEALQSTVK
-457 VNEYSKTGKDLD
+457 RVNNFSVTGKDLD

-475 ERDRFSGDQS
+475 ERDRFSGDPS
-485 LINPCL
+485 LLNPCL
-491 GSVDTAPFYAMRID
+491 GPIDKAPFYAMRID
-505 PGEFATCGGMVIDKN
+505 PGEFATCGGMAIN
-520 GQVLDKENKPIAGL
+520 EYGQVLDNDNQAIAGL

-561 GYIAAKHLSGSNT
+561 GFIAGKHISGSNAL
-574 S
+574 

>member
-1 MSQPLDL
+1 MSEQ
-8 FDEIVDVLVVGSGCG
+8 FDEIFDVLVIGSGCG
-23 GLTAALTADIA
+23 GLTAALTADIS
-34 NPTKVLVIEKS
+34 NPAKVLVIEKS

-59 WIPGNHLGKEKGAD
+59 WIPDNHLGKEKGAQ
-73 DSISEAKQYLK
+73 DSISEAKDYLK

-91 FNEPLIDTYLEQGPK
+91 FNEPLIDAYLDQGPK
-106 MVKFLEDNTDARYTS
+106 MVKFMQDHTDARYTS

-149 DTLEDDVD
+149 DVLGDDVD

-184 QSPGWFRLFIKI
+184 QSPGWFRLFAKI
-196 FLTYWLDWSWRI
+196 FLTYWLDFSWRI

-224 RLLSSLKKRNIPLW
+224 RLFASIKKRNIPIW
-238 RFSALKEFIV
+238 RSAELKEFILR
-248 KDNKV
+248 DNKV
-253 VGAIIEREGTILKV
+253 IGAVIQKDGRLIKV
-267 HARRGVIVASGGFG
+267 QARRGVIVASGGFG

-288 KYLPKPTNSEWGCE
+288 KYLPKPTNSDWGCE

-335 PNEDFPRL
+335 PNEEFPRL
-343 SEIEKSMPGNY
+343 SEVEKSLPGNY

-367 QNYFTFMLEVLKK
+367 QNYLTFMLEVLDK
-380 EKIGESCVPMY
+380 EKKGESCAPMY

-410 KFFPDFLVKL
+410 KFFPDKLVKII
-420 VHSDWFGSDFLF
+420 HRDWFGSDFL
-432 SATTVEELANKTGID
+432 TTANTIEELAIQTGID
-447 TQELINTLQK
+447 SEALQSTVER
-457 VNEYSKTGKDLD
+457 VNNFSATGKDLD

-475 ERDRFSGDQS
+475 ERDRFSGDPS
-485 LINPCL
+485 LLNPCL
-491 GSVDTAPFYAMRID
+491 GPIDKAPFYAMRID
-505 PGEFATCGGMVIDKN
+505 PGEFATCGGMAIN
-520 GQVLDKENKPIAGL
+520 EYGQVLNNDNQAIAGL

-548 PGPGATIGPAMTF
+548 HGPGATIGPAMTF
-561 GYIAAKHLSGSNT
+561 GFIAGKHISGSNT
-574 S
+574 L

>member
-1 MSQPLDL
+1 MSEQ
-8 FDEIVDVLVVGSGCG
+8 FDEIFDVLVIGSGCG
-23 GLTAALTADIA
+23 GLTAALTADIS
-34 NPTKVLVIEKS
+34 NPAKVLVIEKS

-59 WIPGNHLGKEKGAD
+59 WIPDNHLGKEKGAQ
-73 DSISEAKQYLK
+73 DSISEAKDYLK

-91 FNEPLIDTYLEQGPK
+91 FNEPLIDAYLDQGPK
-106 MVKFLEDNTDARYTS
+106 MVKFMQDHTDARYTS

-149 DTLEDDVD
+149 DVLGDDVD

-184 QSPGWFRLFIKI
+184 QSPGWFRLFAKI
-196 FLTYWLDWSWRI
+196 FLTYWLDFSWRI

-224 RLLSSLKKRNIPLW
+224 RLFASIKKRNIPIW
-238 RFSALKEFIV
+238 RSAALQEFILR
-248 KDNKV
+248 DNKV
-253 VGAIIEREGTILKV
+253 IGAVIQKDGRLIKV
-267 HARRGVIVASGGFG
+267 QARRGVIVASGGFG

-288 KYLPKPTNSEWGCE
+288 KYLPKPTNSDWGCE

-335 PNEDFPRL
+335 PNEEFPRL
-343 SEIEKSMPGNY
+343 SEVEKSLPGNY

-367 QNYFTFMLEVLKK
+367 QNYLTFMLEVLDK
-380 EKIGESCVPMY
+380 EKKGESCAPMY

-410 KFFPDFLVKL
+410 KFFPDKLVKII
-420 VHSDWFGSDFLF
+420 HRDWFGSDFLTTANTIEELAIQTGIDSEALQSTVERVNNF
-432 SATTVEELANKTGID
+432 SAT
-447 TQELINTLQK
+447 
-457 VNEYSKTGKDLD
+457 GKDVD
-469 FQRGDN
+469 FQRGDK
-475 ERDRFSGDQS
+475 ERDRFSGDPS
-485 LINPCL
+485 LLNPCL
-491 GSVDTAPFYAMRID
+491 GPVDKAPFYAMRID
-505 PGEFATCGGMVIDKN
+505 PGEFATCGGMAIN
-520 GQVLDKENKPIAGL
+520 EYGQVLDNDNQAIAGL

-561 GYIAAKHLSGSNT
+561 GFIAGKHISGSNT
-574 S
+574 L